1 MKLAAAEVMRRLDAA
16 AINDYGIP
24 GIVLMENAGRSTVDI
39 IQAHYGP
46 LNGKK
51 ITVVTGPGNNG
62 GDGLVIA
69 RYLHQLGA
77 VPRVFMLV
85 PAAKMTGDAALNLSI
100 VRKLPIEL
108 RQVADDLSELKAA
121 LRESKLVVDA
131 IFGTGL
137 RREVGGRFAAVIGL
151 LNNSRLPVTAVDI
164 PSGLNSDNGQVMGA
178 GIKAALTVTYGLA
191 KPGQIIYPGADL
203 IGRLEVVD
211 IGIPPEVVEG
221 AGINLELLRQPEVS
235 ALLHERPANSHK
247 GSFGHLLVLAGSHG
261 KTGAAILCAQGA
273 LRAGTGL
280 VTMGSPRALNTIYET
295 RLAEAMTFPL
305 SGDNF
310 LTMDDYPA
318 ILQALSGKK
327 AVVLGPGLGQDTTTR
342 DLVVKLYNELE
353 IPMLIDAD
361 GLNCLKDDLRP
372 RAGGPWRVL
381 TPHPG
386 EMARLTG
393 MSSRD
398 IQTRRLETALSFARR
413 QGVILVLKGAA
424 TIIAHPQGM
433 AAINSSGNPGMAA
446 GGMGDVL
453 SGIIGGLLAQ
463 GLSAWDAARLG
474 VYIHGWAADRLAGQA
489 TAGFLASEVANE
501 VPLAF
506 KELRNRSAE
515 ATNYP

>member
-1 MKLAAAEVMRRLDAA
+1 MIKLAASQVMRGLDAA

-24 GIVLMENAGRSTVDI
+24 GVVLMENAGRSTVDI
-39 IQAHYGP
+39 IQTHHGP

-51 ITVVTGPGNNG
+51 FVVVTGPGNNG

-85 PAAKMTGDAALNLSI
+85 PAVKMTGDAALNLSI
-100 VRKLPIEL
+100 VEKLPIEL
-108 RQVADDLSELKAA
+108 RQVTDDLNELETA
-121 LRESKLVVDA
+121 LRESEQVIDA

-137 RREVGGRFAAVIGL
+137 RREVSGRFAAVIRL
-151 LNNSRLPVTAVDI
+151 INNSKRLVTAVDI
-164 PSGLNSDNGQVMGA
+164 PSGLNSDSGQVMGT
-178 GIKAALTVTYGLA
+178 GVKAALTVTYGLA
-191 KPGQIIYPGADL
+191 KPGQVIYPGAGL
-203 IGRLEVVD
+203 VGRLEVVD

-235 ALLHERPANSHK
+235 ALLPERPADSHK
-247 GSFGHLLVLAGSHG
+247 GSYGHLLLLAGSRG

-273 LRAGTGL
+273 LRTGPGL

-295 RLAEAMTFPL
+295 RLAEAMTFSL
-305 SGDNF
+305 SGDDF

-318 ILQALSGKK
+318 IIQALSGKK
-327 AVVLGPGLGQDTTTR
+327 AVVLGPGLGQDAATK
-342 DLVVKLYNELE
+342 DVVIKLYNELE

-372 RAGGPWRVL
+372 RSGEPWRVL

-398 IQTRRLETALSFARR
+398 LQTKRLETALSFARR
-413 QGVILVLKGAA
+413 QGVILILKGAA

-474 VYIHGWAADRLAGQA
+474 VYIHGRAADRLARQA
-489 TAGFLASEVANE
+489 PAGFLASEVADE
-501 VPLAF
+501 VPLAL
-506 KELRNRSAE
+506 KELQA
-515 ATNYP
+515 

>member
-1 MKLAAAEVMRRLDAA
+1 MIKLAASQVMRDLDAA

-24 GIVLMENAGRSTVDI
+24 GVVLMENAGRSTVDI
-39 IQAHYGP
+39 IQAHHGP

-51 ITVVTGPGNNG
+51 FVVVTGPGNNG

-77 VPRVFMLV
+77 VPKVFMLV
-85 PAAKMTGDAALNLSI
+85 PAAKMTGDAAVNLSI
-100 VRKLPIEL
+100 VEKLPIEL
-108 RQVADDLSELKAA
+108 QQVTDDLNELKTA
-121 LRESKLVVDA
+121 LRESELVIDA

-137 RREVGGRFAAVIGL
+137 RREVSGRFAAVI
-151 LNNSRLPVTAVDI
+151 RLINDSKRPVTAVDI
-164 PSGLNSDNGQVMGA
+164 PSGLNSDSGQVMGT
-178 GIKAALTVTYGLA
+178 GVKAALTVTYGLA
-191 KPGQIIYPGADL
+191 KPGQVIYPGADL
-203 IGRLEVVD
+203 VGRLEVVD

-235 ALLHERPANSHK
+235 ALLGERPADSHK
-247 GSFGHLLVLAGSHG
+247 GSFGHLLVLAGSRG

-273 LRAGTGL
+273 LRTGPGL
-280 VTMGSPRALNTIYET
+280 VTMGSPQALNTIYET
-295 RLAEAMTFPL
+295 RLAEAMTFSL
-305 SGDNF
+305 SGDDF

-318 ILQALSGKK
+318 IIQALSGKQ
-327 AVVLGPGLGQDTTTR
+327 AVVLGPGLGQDAATR

-353 IPMLIDAD
+353 TPMLIDAD

-372 RAGGPWRVL
+372 RSGEPWRVL

-398 IQTRRLETALSFARR
+398 LQTKRLETALSFARR

-474 VYIHGWAADRLAGQA
+474 VYIHGRAADRLAQQA
-489 TAGFLASEVANE
+489 PAGFLASEVADE
-501 VPLAF
+501 VPLTL
-506 KELRNRSAE
+506 KELQA
-515 ATNYP
+515 